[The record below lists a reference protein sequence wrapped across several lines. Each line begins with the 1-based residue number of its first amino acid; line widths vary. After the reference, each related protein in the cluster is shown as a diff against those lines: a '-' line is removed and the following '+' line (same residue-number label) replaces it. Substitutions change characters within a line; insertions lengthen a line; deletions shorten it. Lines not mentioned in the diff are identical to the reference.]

1 MKKMRIMSAVL
12 LALSMSFVLTGCGSK
27 NNESK
32 SESQSVSETKSESQS
47 AGENKSESKSESQ
60 SVSERETCTYE
71 CPGTGYGFELPE
83 GVTIA
88 NGFLDTHD
96 LGDVDYD
103 SGVMM
108 GWPVYRDIK
117 EEDLDGMTEEE
128 YKQKVHAAFSFS
140 ILCVKDV
147 NSEEEAKE
155 KVFALMEK
163 MLGEVSEKDREVY
176 SSFKPIHQENGYIW
190 LMGMESRADTIREE
204 CKEEYNAFYDSTD
217 KIISNM
223 KFFTPEVWKGSEEGT
238 AISFE
243 TIDLDGNPVK
253 SETLFAQN
261 KVTMINIWA
270 TTCGPCINEL
280 PELEEMNKEFRQ
292 KGGAIVG
299 LLDDV
304 WVSNMKYLDEAKEI
318 VEDTGVTF
326 TNLCA
331 WDGYDT
337 VLTAVGT
344 PTTYFVDSQGRIIG
358 EPILGANPAKYRER
372 MEEYLAQAK

>member
-32 SESQSVSETKSESQS
+32 
-47 AGENKSESKSESQ
+47 
-60 SVSERETCTYE
+60 
-71 CPGTGYGFELPE
+71 
-83 GVTIA
+83 
-88 NGFLDTHD
+88 
-96 LGDVDYD
+96 
-103 SGVMM
+103 
-108 GWPVYRDIK
+108 
-117 EEDLDGMTEEE
+117 
-128 YKQKVHAAFSFS
+128 
-140 ILCVKDV
+140 
-147 NSEEEAKE
+147 
-155 KVFALMEK
+155 
-163 MLGEVSEKDREVY
+163 
-176 SSFKPIHQENGYIW
+176 IW
-190 LMGMESRADTIREE
+190 MMGMESRADTIREE
-204 CKEEYNAFYDSTD
+204 CK
-217 KIISNM
+217 
-223 KFFTPEVWKGSEEGT
+223 T

-243 TIDLDGNPVK
+243 TIDLDGNPVR

-337 VLTAVGT
+337 VLSAVGT

-358 EPILGANPAKYRER
+358 EPILGANPAKYREK